1 MEERLNNNAS
11 LISRIQ
17 QLEQERDALHKDIE
31 QLCMQQSGPGFLA
44 IATRLHFQRTAGL
57 EQDIEN
63 LRKKLLACTRDNHNL
78 QEELS
83 EVYKIKNQ
91 LADLH
96 SAEASKHLE
105 AEKQLKFFQG
115 CVASAFAERDHS
127 IMEAEKAKETEEAM
141 LQKLNDLQER
151 VQELT
156 SEDLEEKKRH
166 TDLQI
171 ESVKL
176 KEQNELFKQVID
188 KFFEIRQSSLG
199 VLDDCDFENKCEYLL
214 RDDPE
219 MWSFDEDKEASTS
232 SYIVMLEKELESLNN
247 SVGSLRNQAAMG
259 LDIEDHLKKK
269 VRELEKEKILLYDAM
284 KSQILELRHFHTQ
297 NRFEVTS
304 FLEQEKNQFNSI
316 LDAVQERI
324 QFQASLMKSS
334 EHEQTVAKLDDLEC
348 RDVHITTDTGLVPQS
363 PPALPK
369 ALGDEVGDTSDALAQ
384 ALQEKVSALLLLSQQ
399 DERQLLER
407 NVNAALQEK
416 MDELQKNL
424 LQVTNE
430 KVKALL
436 ELAQLR
442 QEYQVL
448 QEDII
453 HERKQG
459 NHLADTGEKNISTQ
473 EREVGKLTNLLK
485 KTYLSRW
492 VGRQDPNETGG
503 QTNNKS
509 NNSVDYARLRVENAT
524 LKESIETME
533 HLTSSIHR
541 LRLSLVKAK
550 DSSISLD
557 PVTDTIQA
565 LNDVINEAKL
575 IKTALGSSL
584 PVSWSSEAENETQIP
599 DISESSTDTSS
610 ERPDFVSTS
619 GLEMVELLILAAQT
633 LVANVNLL
641 SVLPSQHE

>member
-1 MEERLNNNAS
+1 MEERLNNNA
-11 LISRIQ
+11 SRIQ

-31 QLCMQQSGPGFLA
+31 QLCMQQAGPGYLA

-57 EQDIEN
+57 EQEIEN

-96 SAEASKHLE
+96 SAEVSKHLE

-151 VQELT
+151 VHELT
-156 SEDLEEKKRH
+156 SDDLEEKKRQM
-166 TDLQI
+166 DLQI
-171 ESVKL
+171 ESAKL

-199 VLDDCDFENKCEYLL
+199 VTDDCDFENKCKYLL

-219 MWSFDEDKEASTS
+219 MWSFDDDKETSTS

-247 SVGSLRNQAAMG
+247 SVGTLRNQAAMG

-284 KSQILELRHFHTQ
+284 KNRISDLRHSHNQ
-297 NRFEVTS
+297 NRCEVMS
-304 FLEQEKNQFNSI
+304 FLEQEKNQFKSI
-316 LDAVQERI
+316 LDAVQESI
-324 QFQASLMKSS
+324 QFQANMTDNS
-334 EHEQTVAKLDDLEC
+334 ECEQMVAKSEDLEC
-348 RDVHITTDTGLVPQS
+348 RDVHITTDTDLVPQS
-363 PPALPK
+363 PPALPR
-369 ALGDEVGDTSDALAQ
+369 APGDEMGDTSDVLAQ
-384 ALQEKVSALLLLSQQ
+384 ALQEKVGALLLLSQQ

-453 HERKQG
+453 HERKRG
-459 NHLADTGEKNISTQ
+459 NHLADIGEKNIAAQ
-473 EREVGKLTNLLK
+473 ETEVGRLKNLLK

-492 VGRQDPNETGG
+492 VGRQDPSENET
-503 QTNNKS
+503 KS

-524 LKESIETME
+524 LKESIETTE

-565 LNDVINEAKL
+565 LNDIINEAKL

-584 PVSWSSEAENETQIP
+584 PVSWSSEAENETQTH
-599 DISESSTDTSS
+599 DVSESSTDTSS

-619 GLEMVELLILAAQT
+619 GLEMVELLMLAAQI

-641 SVLPSQHE
+641 SVLPSQQD

>member
-11 LISRIQ
+11 LIARIQ
-17 QLEQERDALHKDIE
+17 QLEQERDALQKDIE
-31 QLCMQQSGPGFLA
+31 QLCRQQAGPGFLA

-57 EQDIEN
+57 EQEIEN

-166 TDLQI
+166 SDLQI

-188 KFFEIRQSSLG
+188 KFFEIRQGSLG

-219 MWSFDEDKEASTS
+219 LWSFDEDKEASTS

-247 SVGSLRNQAAMG
+247 SVGNLRNQAAMG

-334 EHEQTVAKLDDLEC
+334 EHEQTVVKLDDLEC
-348 RDVHITTDTGLVPQS
+348 RDVHITTDTGLS
-363 PPALPK
+363 PPALLPK

-384 ALQEKVSALLLLSQQ
+384 ALREKVSALLHLSQQ

-453 HERKQG
+453 HERKQR
-459 NHLADTGEKNISTQ
+459 NYLADTGEKNISTQ

-492 VGRQDPNETGG
+492 VGRQDPNDTGG
-503 QTNNKS
+503 QMNNKS

-557 PVTDTIQA
+557 PVTDTIQV
-565 LNDVINEAKL
+565 LNDIINEAKL

-584 PVSWSSEAENETQIP
+584 PVSWSSKAENETQMP

-619 GLEMVELLILAAQT
+619 GLEMVELLILAAQI

-641 SVLPSQHE
+641 SVLPSQQEE

>member
-31 QLCMQQSGPGFLA
+31 QLCMQQAGPGFLA

-57 EQDIEN
+57 EQEIEN

-156 SEDLEEKKRH
+156 SEDLEEKRRH

-188 KFFEIRQSSLG
+188 NFFEIRQSSLG

-232 SYIVMLEKELESLNN
+232 GYIVMLEKELESLNN

-269 VRELEKEKILLYDAM
+269 VSKLEKEKILLYDAM
-284 KSQILELRHFHTQ
+284 KSRILELRHFHTQ
-297 NRFEVTS
+297 NRFEVMS

-324 QFQASLMKSS
+324 QFQASLIESS

-363 PPALPK
+363 PPTLPK

-430 KVKALL
+430 KVKALM

-459 NHLADTGEKNISTQ
+459 NLADTGEKNISTQ

-492 VGRQDPNETGG
+492 VGREDPNETGG
-503 QTNNKS
+503 QMNNKS

-557 PVTDTIQA
+557 PVTDTIQT
-565 LNDVINEAKL
+565 LNDIINEAKL

-619 GLEMVELLILAAQT
+619 GLEMVELLILTAQI

-641 SVLPSQHE
+641 SVLPSQQE

>member
-1 MEERLNNNAS
+1 
-11 LISRIQ
+11 
-17 QLEQERDALHKDIE
+17 
-31 QLCMQQSGPGFLA
+31 
-44 IATRLHFQRTAGL
+44 
-57 EQDIEN
+57 
-63 LRKKLLACTRDNHNL
+63 
-78 QEELS
+78 
-83 EVYKIKNQ
+83 
-91 LADLH
+91 
-96 SAEASKHLE
+96 
-105 AEKQLKFFQG
+105 
-115 CVASAFAERDHS
+115 
-127 IMEAEKAKETEEAM
+127 
-141 LQKLNDLQER
+141 
-151 VQELT
+151 
-156 SEDLEEKKRH
+156 
-166 TDLQI
+166 
-171 ESVKL
+171 
-176 KEQNELFKQVID
+176 
-188 KFFEIRQSSLG
+188 
-199 VLDDCDFENKCEYLL
+199 
-214 RDDPE
+214 
-219 MWSFDEDKEASTS
+219 
-232 SYIVMLEKELESLNN
+232 
-247 SVGSLRNQAAMG
+247 MG

-304 FLEQEKNQFNSI
+304 FLEQEKNQFKSI

-430 KVKALL
+430 KVKALM

-459 NHLADTGEKNISTQ
+459 HHSADSGEKNITTQ
-473 EREVGKLTNLLK
+473 EREVGKLANLLK

-503 QTNNKS
+503 QMNNKS
-509 NNSVDYARLRVENAT
+509 NNSVDYARSV
-524 LKESIETME
+524 
-533 HLTSSIHR
+533 
-541 LRLSLVKAK
+541 
-550 DSSISLD
+550 DSVGLLCIFFFTFQLHC
-557 PVTDTIQA
+557 TI
-565 LNDVINEAKL
+565 
-575 IKTALGSSL
+575 GHSSL
-584 PVSWSSEAENETQIP
+584 HGS
-599 DISESSTDTSS
+599 
-610 ERPDFVSTS
+610 
-619 GLEMVELLILAAQT
+619 ILD
-633 LVANVNLL
+633 
-641 SVLPSQHE
+641 